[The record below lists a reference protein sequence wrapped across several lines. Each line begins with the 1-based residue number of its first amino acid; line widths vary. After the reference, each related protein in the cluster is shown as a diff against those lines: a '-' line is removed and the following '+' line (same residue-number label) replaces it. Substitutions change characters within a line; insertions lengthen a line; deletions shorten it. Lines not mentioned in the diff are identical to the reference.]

1 VSCKATDSAAALG
14 RRSPTMAR
22 DQQMTPTL
30 ARRTPPPARAELV
43 HQLRTV
49 AAALPLLL
57 TAPLYRRRHL
67 RWGATPVEVPA
78 RMPGGDLLPHAQFRC
93 TRTITIA
100 EEAVEKVVQNLIDTG
115 TP

>member
-1 VSCKATDSAAALG
+1 MSCKATDSAAALG

-67 RWGATPVEVPA
+67 RWGATPVEVPS